1 MAYQRKTSDE
11 FRILGDYGQGFE
23 EVTAE
28 STRAEARDRLKEYRD
43 NEPGVSFKL
52 TGPHRVPLETLA

>member
-1 MAYQRKTSDE
+1 MAYVRKTSDE

-28 STRAEARDRLKEYRD
+28 ATRAEAKARLKEYRE
-43 NEPGVSFKL
+43 NEPYAFKM
-52 TGPHRVPLETLA
+52 TGPHRIPLAS